1 MTSVTH
7 CRTGKTADEG
17 SSSTYIRLLSQVPLQ
32 LKLVYTIQKLVII
45 HTYNRRINNDNY
57 RVC

>member
-17 SSSTYIRLLSQVPLQ
+17 SSSTYIRLLSQVNTSVEINIKLQ
-32 LKLVYTIQKLVII
+32 LLYI
-45 HTYNRRINNDNY
+45 YSE
-57 RVC
+57 

>member
-17 SSSTYIRLLSQVPLQ
+17 SSSTYIRLLSQVNTSVTVSGL
-32 LKLVYTIQKLVII
+32 
-45 HTYNRRINNDNY
+45 
-57 RVC
+57 

>member
-17 SSSTYIRLLSQVPLQ
+17 SSSTHIDLFLVSSYTERSTIDLDLYMYVTVLQ
-32 LKLVYTIQKLVII
+32 TQHYV
-45 HTYNRRINNDNY
+45 
-57 RVC
+57 

>member
-17 SSSTYIRLLSQVPLQ
+17 SSSTYIRLLSQVNTS
-32 LKLVYTIQKLVII
+32 VAAA
-45 HTYNRRINNDNY
+45 
-57 RVC
+57 

>member
-1 MTSVTH
+1 MTSVTQ

-17 SSSTYIRLLSQVPLQ
+17 SSSTYIRLQ

-45 HTYNRRINNDNY
+45 HTYNKNK
-57 RVC
+57 